1 MATFSDLAR
10 DAWVTILEQFRDA
23 RNGLIVM
30 DDASAE
36 LFHWAGVQDLMKLP
50 QRFEIWR
57 FLDSSVRNLQS
68 TPRTDA
74 LVVFVLCTVIGEK
87 ELDRITSIL
96 SLPRDNPTNCSIFIA
111 YSDEV
116 HTKCDPVIVRC
127 IKIVLYYY
135 SIAPPINS

>member
-30 DDASAE
+30 DDTSAE
-36 LFHWAGVQDLMKLP
+36 LFHWAGVQDLIKFP

-68 TPRTDA
+68 APRTDA
-74 LVVFVLCTVIGEK
+74 LVVFVLCAVIGEK

-96 SLPRDNPTNCSIFIA
+96 SLPRDNPTNCSIFTA

-116 HTKCDPVIVRC
+116 HSKCDPVIVNC
-127 IKIVLYYY
+127 IKIVPYYS